1 MKALIAK
8 TTQRTRDHVA
18 ALVPG
23 VARQEV
29 GMRRRAAVKQ
39 HWDLLALT
47 MLTRRSGTAIDAG
60 ANIGIYT
67 SVLAERFDAVWSFEP
82 NPTLVPR
89 LKALRIS
96 NASIFPLAL
105 GHETGRSTLAV
116 PVVDGRT
123 ISGLG
128 HLGPSTTPA
137 SQFDIVVVPLDS
149 LSPPHISLV
158 KVDVEGFEES
168 MLDGSKS
175 VLQRDHPDVLI
186 EIEERHNPGGVARVV
201 KLLGAIG
208 YEGWFGFAGKLL
220 PAETF
225 ESPTHQELVDGKAA
239 HPGRYGHMFIFSA
252 DPKSELLQAASRAL
266 NEQSA

>member
-1 MKALIAK
+1 MKALIAQ
-8 TTQRTRDHVA
+8 TTQRARDHVA

-23 VARQEV
+23 VARREV
-29 GMRRRAAVKQ
+29 GMRRQAALKHQ
-39 HWDLLALT
+39 WDLHALT
-47 MLTRRSGTAIDAG
+47 MLTRRSGIAIDAG

-89 LKALRIS
+89 LQALRIS
-96 NASIFPLAL
+96 NTAVFPLAL
-105 GHETGRSTLAV
+105 GNETMRSTLAV

-128 HLGPSTTPA
+128 HLGSSAAPA
-137 SQFDIVVVPLDS
+137 NQFDIVVVPLDS

-168 MLDGSKS
+168 MLNGSKS

-186 EIEERHNPGGVARVV
+186 EIEERHNPGGVARIVNM
-201 KLLGAIG
+201 LAAIG
-208 YEGWFGFAGKLL
+208 YEGWFGFAGKLV

-225 ESPTHQELVDGKAA
+225 ESQAHQELVNGKAA
-239 HPGRYGHMFIFSA
+239 HSARYGHMFVFSA
-252 DPKSELLQAASRAL
+252 EPKSELVRAASRAL
-266 NEQSA
+266 SEQPA